1 MSRICNREVWSE
13 MREEFSLP
21 LTSGWKALFAFMR
34 VEREGFGEGGVV
46 GVVGEA
52 GKVHSSSVLWSLASV
67 LLVHEDEEAEDPLLL
82 REQGCRAIATA
93 ATSAVVNASPPLSAL
108 MRFFAFLRSR
118 FLSLGVGSG
127 SSSAVLEKGL
137 LLLVGEKGEVG

>member
-1 MSRICNREVWSE
+1 VR
-13 MREEFSLP
+13 
-21 LTSGWKALFAFMR
+21 
-34 VEREGFGEGGVV
+34 GVV
-46 GVVGEA
+46 GDAGEVGEV
-52 GKVHSSSVLWSLASV
+52 GEVVSSSVLWSLASV
-67 LLVHEDEEAEDPLLL
+67 LLVHEDEDAEDPLLL

-127 SSSAVLEKGL
+127 LSSAV
-137 LLLVGEKGEVG
+137 